1 MQPHGRNVAASRKP
15 AALRRHQFT
24 HRTPNRPLRARHL
37 DDHLF
42 RPPDERSFHATPHPL
57 GARRRAGLRGTGAH
71 GDGRLRLL
79 GGIGMEL
86 NQKLRQ
92 FDYGSVL
99 TIVLV
104 VLAVVIVLD
113 RASALLRKRLA

>member
-1 MQPHGRNVAASRKP
+1 
-15 AALRRHQFT
+15 
-24 HRTPNRPLRARHL
+24 
-37 DDHLF
+37 
-42 RPPDERSFHATPHPL
+42 
-57 GARRRAGLRGTGAH
+57 
-71 GDGRLRLL
+71 
-79 GGIGMEL
+79 MEL